1 IADSGKIHCLPHAR
15 INHGRGPWVV
25 RYERVSVRSSPDEF
39 AHVIHHAAQ
48 LYAGGFT
55 KDDIT
60 SGRPH
65 PSKLAKHGIDVWRRH
80 ATPLVPF
87 VGGPLM
93 DLAVALLRKETLDD
107 LIARTDRSPD
117 A

>member
-1 IADSGKIHCLPHAR
+1 
-15 INHGRGPWVV
+15 
-25 RYERVSVRSSPDEF
+25 
-39 AHVIHHAAQ
+39 
-48 LYAGGFT
+48 
-55 KDDIT
+55 
-60 SGRPH
+60 
-65 PSKLAKHGIDVWRRH
+65 H

-117 A
+117 AGRATDSPRSESGAGDDVVREHGQDLPDGLVAASQIGAGGGSPPADVAGHRVGDGEASRDRDAPRRPSQGHLFDW